1 MDPVTLDPRLQVALF
16 TASVTVILW
25 GLKQILDA
33 VVAWRARRRSR
44 DQLVRALYAEVRF
57 NVAELT
63 DAAAN
68 GVKIGDI
75 REAMEHRQGTIPH
88 MTDARHDAIWQSRLT
103 ELPLLD
109 DALIGSLIR
118 FYGRMEKIHVQIAG
132 LNLPSYATISTNG
145 KLKVMDR
152 INVQIAAARDDG
164 VLVLD
169 DLEAHYPKIL
179 AAQAQLRHGNRLS
192 ASFGSDDDGVGT
204 G

>member
-68 GVKIGDI
+68 GVKIEDI
-75 REAMEHRQGTIPH
+75 REAMERREGTIPH

-164 VLVLD
+164 GLVLD

-179 AAQAQLRHGNRLS
+179 TAQARLRHGNRLS